1 MYLLIILIYLLIIL
15 IIFINYTYYIY
26 ILQLICGND
35 MSTRVHI
42 AMSETRKRTLILG
55 AGFSGIVSLKSALEA
70 DLGDV
75 VCYEQSYCI
84 GGLWKYRKVI
94 VYIYIYKCN

>member
-1 MYLLIILIYLLIIL
+1 
-15 IIFINYTYYIY
+15 
-26 ILQLICGND
+26 
-35 MSTRVHI
+35 MSTCVHI
-42 AMSETRKRTLILG
+42 AMSDTRKRTLILG

-84 GGLWKYRKVI
+84 GGLWKYREVTN
-94 VYIYIYKCN
+94 VDIYFILKLFTKYV